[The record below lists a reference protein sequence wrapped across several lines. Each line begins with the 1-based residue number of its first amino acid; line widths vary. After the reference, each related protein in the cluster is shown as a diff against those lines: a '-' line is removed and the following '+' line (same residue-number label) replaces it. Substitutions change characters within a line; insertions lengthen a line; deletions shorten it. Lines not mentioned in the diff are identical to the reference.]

1 MCTICQALNPSIT
14 TLDFHGL
21 ETPGDALAAT
31 SGSSSGSLSASLP
44 TYTTDQIANYLTGS
58 YWQDTGRS
66 ARAFDVKTGDTLM
79 VDLSGLGSN
88 GQVAARNALNAWSA
102 ASGLNF
108 EETSSNKTAA
118 NYPLVY
124 ESGDAGANAAGAQKI
139 SVNQTF
145 RGKVGSAG
153 DKDWIAIEV
162 EAGKT
167 YSVSLKGTGGTG
179 SLNDTVVQLFN
190 SSGGFVNQNDDR
202 APDDRSSALS
212 FTAEKSGIYY
222 IAAGGYGAETGSY
235 DMTVTQGRSSSAPD
249 ITFRESDSGAFSTS
263 YTSGGK
269 ITSSVV
275 NVSADW
281 SKYGAYYQQTYIHE
295 IGHALGLGHG
305 GNYNGSA
312 SFSTAHYA
320 NDSYQMSLMSYFNQS
335 ANPNVNAS
343 KVDVQ
348 TPQLADVLAIQNLYG
363 RPTTTRTGDTIY
375 GDDANTTDF
384 GMGLR
389 GDRAATIVDSGGTD
403 TINFSKRSASQMLDL
418 NTERFSNID
427 GKIGNLAIARGTVI
441 ENAITGS
448 GNDTIIGNSANNIL
462 IGNGGN
468 DTLIGNDGNDTLAGG
483 AGSDSLSGGAGTD
496 RAVFDGKSSEY
507 SIYYDASAANG
518 GAVRI
523 QQGSGAIDTLS
534 SIEKLDFGNTSIDMA
549 TLLGQLKA
557 KYGAIASGSSQSYK
571 ASLDQSAPA
580 NQGPAARDDAATTQ
594 NSKAV
599 VITVLANDTDADG
612 DKLSVTGVDGS
623 GLRGSVKVNSD
634 GTVTYD
640 PGSAFD
646 ELPKGQSST
655 ETFTYTIDDGRGG
668 RDTAQVSVRIDGT
681 YVAPTAPVAPVAPS
695 EPVAPSSTDNSG
707 HMEIGSTQITQV
719 SGSTW
724 QRVEFSAA
732 IDNAAVV
739 MGPISFNGV
748 ESAVTRVRNVTSTGF
763 EFQIDEWDY
772 LDGGHIR
779 ESVSWMAGSIG
790 SHVMDDG
797 SKVTFG
803 ATQANGGNVK
813 SVALDGFSG
822 KPIMFG
828 QLADNN
834 GSKSL
839 VHRFVDSGRD
849 GFGFKV
855 QAEEGRGGDIGGKGT
870 FYYAGVEA
878 ASGSNVLRGGTA
890 DIDHNASSVA
900 TGVSGRA
907 ILADMQGFKGQDT
920 AGLRYDVDSSG
931 RLKIHVMEEQSKDK
945 ELLHVKES
953 VGWFAAKE
961 GRYALR
967 SEQNTENDADT
978 TGTTGATGTAID
990 GSRMQIGTLQV
1001 TQDNA
1006 SQWHHVTFDGAI
1018 DAATVVMGPA
1028 SLNGV
1033 NAMTLRVRDVTSEGF
1048 SFQIDEWDYL
1058 DGGHVAETISWMA
1071 GTAGDH
1077 QLTDGTRI
1085 SFGSKAV
1092 SSTDGGHVT
1101 LAGFS
1106 DTPLLFGQF
1115 SSGTESRAM
1124 THRIKNADND
1134 SFDFYLDRE
1143 EAQNGTGSSATSGKL
1158 NWAALDG
1165 SADSILFRAG
1175 TLSTDH
1181 DGSRALSN
1189 RSSDDAFFA
1198 DMLTSNGQD
1207 TANLRYDQTGGNV
1220 HIRVHEEQSRDTEL
1234 NHINETIGWMTAQNG
1249 VYDLV

>member
-44 TYTTDQIANYLTGS
+44 TYTTDQIASYLTDG

-66 ARAFDVKTGDTLM
+66 ARAFDVTTGDTLM
-79 VDLSGLGSN
+79 VDLSGLGSG
-88 GQVAARNALNAWSA
+88 GQAAVRNALNAWSA

-108 EETSSNKTAA
+108 EETSSNTTAA
-118 NYPLVY
+118 NYPLVH
-124 ESGDAGANAAGAQKI
+124 ESGDAGANTGGAQKI

-153 DKDWIAIEV
+153 DKDWIAVEV

-179 SLNDTVVQLFN
+179 SLSDTVVQLFD

-202 APDDRSSALS
+202 SPDDRSSALS
-212 FTAEKSGIYY
+212 FTAEKDGVYY
-222 IAAGGYGAETGSY
+222 VAAGGYGSKTGSY
-235 DMTVTQGRSSSAPD
+235 DMTVTQGRSNSAPD
-249 ITFRESDSGAFSTS
+249 ITFRENDSGAFSTS
-263 YTSGGK
+263 YTSGGT

-281 SKYGAYYQQTYIHE
+281 SRYGAYYQQTYIHE

-363 RPTTTRTGDTIY
+363 QPTTTRTGDTIY
-375 GDDANTTDF
+375 GDDTNTTDF

-403 TINFSKRSASQMLDL
+403 TINFGKRSASQKLDL

-427 GKIGNLAIARGTVI
+427 GKVGNLAIARGTVI

-448 GNDTIIGNSANNIL
+448 GNDKIIGNSANNIL

-468 DTLIGNDGNDTLAGG
+468 DSLIGNDGNDTLVGG
-483 AGSDSLSGGAGTD
+483 AGSDSLSGGEGTD
-496 RAVFDGKSSEY
+496 RAVFDGKSSDY
-507 SIYYDASAANG
+507 SIHYDASAANG

-523 QQGSGAIDTLS
+523 QQGNGAIDTLS
-534 SIEKLDFGNTSIDMA
+534 SIEKLDFGDTSIDMA

-557 KYGAIASGSSQSYK
+557 KYGAIAAGSSQSHK
-571 ASLDQSAPA
+571 ASLDQSVST
-580 NQGPAARDDAATTQ
+580 NQGPDARNDAATTK

-599 VITVLANDTDADG
+599 VIKVVANDTDPDG

-640 PGSAFD
+640 PGTAFD
-646 ELPKGQSST
+646 GLSKGQSAT
-655 ETFTYTIDDGRGG
+655 ETFTYTVDDGHGG

-681 YVAPTAPVAPVAPS
+681 YVAPAPVAPS
-695 EPVAPSSTDNSG
+695 EPVAPDSTDGG
-707 HMEIGSTQITQV
+707 HMEIGSTQISQEN
-719 SGSTW
+719 GSTW
-724 QRVEFSAA
+724 QRVGFSAA
-732 IDNAAVV
+732 IENAAVV

-772 LDGGHIR
+772 LDGRHLS

-803 ATQANGGNVK
+803 ATQANGGNIK
-813 SVALDGFSG
+813 SVALDGFSSN
-822 KPIMFG
+822 PTMFG
-828 QLADNN
+828 QLAADN
-834 GSKSL
+834 GSNSL

-855 QAEEGRGGDIGGKGT
+855 QAEEGHGGDVGGKGT

-878 ASGSNVLRGGTA
+878 ASGSTVLRGGTA
-890 DIDHNASSVA
+890 DIDHSASSVA
-900 TGVSGRA
+900 TGVGNRA
-907 ILADMQGFKGQDT
+907 ILADMQSFNGQDT
-920 AGLRYDVDSSG
+920 AGLRYQVDSSG
-931 RLKIHVMEEQSKDK
+931 RLKIHVMEEQSKDG
-945 ELLHVKES
+945 EMIHAKES

-967 SEQNTENDADT
+967 SDQNSGNDADSSDT
-978 TGTTGATGTAID
+978 VID

-1006 SQWHHVTFDGAI
+1006 SQWHHVTFDDAI

-1028 SLNGV
+1028 SGNGKD
-1033 NAMTLRVRDVTSEGF
+1033 ALTLRVRDVTSEGF
-1048 SFQIDEWDYL
+1048 SFQVDEWDYL
-1058 DGGHVAETISWMA
+1058 DGVHATETISWMA

-1092 SSTDGGHVT
+1092 SSTDGGQVT

-1106 DTPLLFGQF
+1106 DAPLVFGQV
-1115 SSGTESRAM
+1115 SGDTESRAM
-1124 THRIKNADND
+1124 THRIENADND
-1134 SFDFYLDRE
+1134 SFDFFFDLE
-1143 EAQNGTGSSATSGKL
+1143 EAQRGQGSSATSG
-1158 NWAALDG
+1158 NFDWAALDS
-1165 SADSILFRAG
+1165 SADSILFRTG
-1175 TLSTDH
+1175 TLDTDH
-1181 DGSRALSN
+1181 DGTRVLSDQ
-1189 RSSDDAFFA
+1189 SLDDAFFA

-1207 TANLRYDQTGGNV
+1207 TVNLRYDQSGGNV
-1220 HIRVHEEQSRDTEL
+1220 HIRLYEEQSGDAEL
-1234 NHINETIGWMTAQNG
+1234 VHTNETIGWMTAQNG